1 MIWSNKLRRE
11 LCKLLFGI
19 LPFTLLFDILPF
31 QYQSDWHLRIG
42 FAILIEI
49 YSMFLHSL
57 ELGALHL
64 QTMNHFQRNSKFK
77 QTSLMLDSEKFER
90 ILLPEC
96 AYHFI
101 TIRVIFICP
110 RFSWNF
116 LILIIFELIFISM
129 THPNFEDLHLKK
141 WIFYSSKT
149 SLLIRFWS
157 ISGALATPYEINMFI
172 SF

>member
-1 MIWSNKLRRE
+1 MIWSNKLWCE
-11 LCKLLFGI
+11 LCKLLFDM
-19 LPFTLLFDILPF
+19 LTF
-31 QYQSDWHLRIG
+31 QYQFNWHLRIG

-49 YSMFLHSL
+49 YSMFWHSSKRW
-57 ELGALHL
+57 ALHL

-110 RFSWNF
+110 RFLWNF
-116 LILIIFELIFISM
+116 LILIIFELIIFISM
-129 THPNFEDLHLKK
+129 IHSNFEDLHLKK
-141 WIFYSSKT
+141 NGFF
-149 SLLIRFWS
+149 IRFIHHSWV
-157 ISGALATPYEINMFI
+157 ALDVILEAFPERWQLNIT
-172 SF
+172 

>member
-1 MIWSNKLRRE
+1 MIWSNKLRCE
-11 LCKLLFGI
+11 LSKLLFDM
-19 LPFTLLFDILPF
+19 LTF
-31 QYQSDWHLRIG
+31 QYQFNWHLRIG

-49 YSMFLHSL
+49 YSMFWHSSKRWT
-57 ELGALHL
+57 LHL
-64 QTMNHFQRNSKFK
+64 QTMNHVQRNSKFK

-116 LILIIFELIFISM
+116 LILIIFELIIFISM
-129 THPNFEDLHLKK
+129 IHSNFEDLHLKK
-141 WIFYSSKT
+141 MDFLFALYIILG
-149 SLLIRFWS
+149 SL
-157 ISGALATPYEINMFI
+157 
-172 SF
+172 